1 MYFQNRI
8 PAQTSISSQKTEL
21 QTAEP
26 KPTHSFISI
35 TTHAR
40 PFTLSLCSSQEMES
54 AYLKEKQGGAIMR
67 SPEQCQSIVIGSRKD
82 RNFSIAKEILVC
94 VLFFCLFSFLSLFY
108 REDLQVST
116 ITLSY
121 YWDIFLALHTTD
133 AATRASSFQ
142 KVRSW
147 VVKSCYYSTVFV
159 LVWRI
164 FIMILSIKMGRHSM
178 VTQCKLFWTI
188 SWGSNARTPQYCIL
202 QT

>member
-1 MYFQNRI
+1 MYI
-8 PAQTSISSQKTEL
+8 
-21 QTAEP
+21 
-26 KPTHSFISI
+26 
-35 TTHAR
+35 
-40 PFTLSLCSSQEMES
+40 
-54 AYLKEKQGGAIMR
+54 LKGKGGAIMR
-67 SPEQCQSIVIGSRKD
+67 SLEQCQSIVIGSRKD

-147 VVKSCYYSTVFV
+147 VVKSCYYSILFV

-164 FIMILSIKMGRHSM
+164 FASKWVGILWLHNANYFEQFHGEVMLGHLNIASYKPRAGMIFEFF
-178 VTQCKLFWTI
+178 VKLEL
-188 SWGSNARTPQYCIL
+188 NCI
-202 QT
+202 QNP

>member
-1 MYFQNRI
+1 MYI
-8 PAQTSISSQKTEL
+8 
-21 QTAEP
+21 
-26 KPTHSFISI
+26 
-35 TTHAR
+35 
-40 PFTLSLCSSQEMES
+40 
-54 AYLKEKQGGAIMR
+54 LKGKGGAIMR
-67 SPEQCQSIVIGSRKD
+67 SLEQCQSIVIGSRKD

-147 VVKSCYYSTVFV
+147 VVKSCYYSILFV

-164 FIMILSIKMGRHSM
+164 SIKMGRHSM

>member
-1 MYFQNRI
+1 MYI
-8 PAQTSISSQKTEL
+8 
-21 QTAEP
+21 
-26 KPTHSFISI
+26 
-35 TTHAR
+35 
-40 PFTLSLCSSQEMES
+40 
-54 AYLKEKQGGAIMR
+54 LKGKGGAIMR
-67 SPEQCQSIVIGSRKD
+67 SLEQCQSIVIGSRKD

-94 VLFFCLFSFLSLFY
+94 LCVLFSASFLFSLFFY

-142 KVRSW
+142 KVMSW

-178 VTQCKLFWTI
+178 VTQFKLFWTI
-188 SWGSNARTPQYCIL
+188 SWGSNARAPQYCIL
-202 QT
+202 QI

>member
-8 PAQTSISSQKTEL
+8 LAQTSISSQKTEL

-94 VLFFCLFSFLSLFY
+94 VLFFCLFSFLSFFM
-108 REDLQVST
+108 ETQVST

-121 YWDIFLALHTTD
+121 YWDIA
-133 AATRASSFQ
+133 
-142 KVRSW
+142 
-147 VVKSCYYSTVFV
+147 Y
-159 LVWRI
+159 
-164 FIMILSIKMGRHSM
+164 
-178 VTQCKLFWTI
+178 
-188 SWGSNARTPQYCIL
+188 
-202 QT
+202 